1 VLAEEIANA
10 CEMFANVAFT
20 AGIMHDIGRLGLLV
34 AFPREYE
41 RVMRDSAERCV
52 DVLDF
57 EQEAFG
63 MHHAEAGRMLAERWG
78 LPPEMAVV
86 AGRHHDPSEGAE
98 LDLLRIVHVAC
109 RLADVLGYD
118 VVKPLAP
125 SSVDEVLAELPLRA
139 RERLMLAP
147 EQLLQRI
154 EERLSE
160 FSSEKSE
167 IQPEQALA
175 LLSSA
180 TDRYLPNAFAMRDSG
195 SLNPEPAQT
204 RTRPTWTPAVVAMT
218 GLGLAAAAALVYR
231 LLR

>member
-1 VLAEEIANA
+1 
-10 CEMFANVAFT
+10 
-20 AGIMHDIGRLGLLV
+20 
-34 AFPREYE
+34 
-41 RVMRDSAERCV
+41 
-52 DVLDF
+52 
-57 EQEAFG
+57 
-63 MHHAEAGRMLAERWG
+63 
-78 LPPEMAVV
+78 MAVV